1 MLFGYE
7 ILLTLIELWNIISVV
22 VVIIVE
28 SVLLFFPELL
38 DVFNIDFG
46 FEISSQILSIGLLIF
61 YWSTTIFLIQL
72 IANNNRKINKN
83 LNKLQLDK
91 YFGNI

>member
-1 MLFGYE
+1 MPMIFGYE
-7 ILLTLIELWNIISVV
+7 ILLTLIELWNIVSVV

-61 YWSTTIFLIQL
+61 YWSTTIFLIQ
-72 IANNNRKINKN
+72 
-83 LNKLQLDK
+83 
-91 YFGNI
+91 